1 MTNAVMLDSL
11 HSQMNQSELYHHG
24 ILGMHWGVRRFQ
36 PYGQGYDPK
45 NEGKEIGLAARMAGH
60 TGSYSS
66 MYGRGRSKSEMAKA
80 ALKSFGKKA
89 YGATQELADRANY
102 AADRASRRLSE
113 AGKKARSGLAKYAS
127 TEYTQNG
134 HLIRDEHGQKLYEQV
149 SLGDLGKGVASAFM
163 RRTKVNA
170 SLAAKTGAEI
180 RSKLSDS
187 ESRSAF
193 ATNVR
198 SAFSDKVQQTKL
210 NSKQFSTNA
219 QATMAL
225 LRGAMGGSSADIIYG
240 KKANEKITP
249 IKQYGRTR
257 DTDKDVS
264 DWLKF
269 NKDFEEGAGMR
280 YSPEA
285 HKVVASRSGGYFDD
299 AYRRQ
304 LDKLDKRTLEDTS
317 RADMIRRA
325 DRQTG
330 ASLGTRSGSDLLT
343 RAIDQKSKLQPL
355 KKYSTLEAL
364 SRTSPI
370 ESGSRSSR
378 IYDRGT
384 NKGIDRNDP
393 EWTDGEFVDF
403 YRNINLPEL
412 GMSKKIAEKRMKRL
426 GVTLEPI
433 SQISSS
439 SSTDIGKRL
448 LGL

>member
-1 MTNAVMLDSL
+1 MATKKNALTLDA
-11 HSQMNQSELYHHG
+11 LYEADTLQHHG

-45 NEGKEIGLAARMAGH
+45 NEGKEVGLAARMGGGH
-60 TGSYSS
+60 GSFSS
-66 MYGRGRSKSEMAKA
+66 TYGRGRSKSEIAKA

-89 YGATQELADRANY
+89 YGATQELTDRANY
-102 AADRASRRLSE
+102 AAYRASRKLSE
-113 AGKKARSGLAKYAS
+113 AGKKARSGLARYAAKY
-127 TEYTQNG
+127 
-134 HLIRDEHGQKLYEQV
+134 DEDIARRTGYDSDPMLTKLYEMG
-149 SLGDLGKGVASAFM
+149 S
-163 RRTKVNA
+163 
-170 SLAAKTGAEI
+170 
-180 RSKLSDS
+180 SKLLMKRVGEQFGKDAKRKVSDLKRTS
-187 ESRSAF
+187 WDD
-193 ATNVR
+193 VR
-198 SAFSDKVQQTKL
+198 SAMGDGASRFQESMAKTKIA
-210 NSKQFSTNA
+210 SKQFSTNA

-240 KKANEKITP
+240 KKANEKVTP

-264 DWLKF
+264 GWLKF
-269 NKDFEEGAGMR
+269 NKDFEEDTGMR

-304 LDKLDKRTLEDTS
+304 LDKLEKRTLEDTS
-317 RADMIRRA
+317 RSAMIRKA

-330 ASLGTRSGSDLLT
+330 ASLATGSGASRLT
-343 RAIDQKSKLQPL
+343 EAINQQSKLQPI

-364 SRTSPI
+364 ARTAPV

-384 NKGIDRNDP
+384 NKGIDRDDP

-412 GMSKKIAEKRMKRL
+412 GMSKKLAEKRMKRL

-439 SSTDIGKRL
+439 SSIDIGKRL

>member
-102 AADRASRRLSE
+102 AADRASRKLSE

-127 TEYTQNG
+127 AEYTQNG

-180 RSKLSDS
+180 RSKLSDP
-187 ESRSAF
+187 ELRSSF

-225 LRGAMGGSSADIIYG
+225 LRGAMDPRSSASQILEGRYNNSAASRYTTGTTKNPIAGLKNPTLRDIGERVTPLGERVNVADTWRSKKPTRDEATSRFGGYGEDLHRQVWDSDSKIRGSVPREIDFARSILLSDMAVKNPYRTAVRATDLDRAKKTVSDIIKTSDDIDKWKRGSSGMNMDPYRYQ
-240 KKANEKITP
+240 EL
-249 IKQYGRTR
+249 
-257 DTDKDVS
+257 KD
-264 DWLKF
+264 
-269 NKDFEEGAGMR
+269 M
-280 YSPEA
+280 
-285 HKVVASRSGGYFDD
+285 
-299 AYRRQ
+299 
-304 LDKLDKRTLEDTS
+304 T
-317 RADMIRRA
+317 
-325 DRQTG
+325 
-330 ASLGTRSGSDLLT
+330 
-343 RAIDQKSKLQPL
+343 
-355 KKYSTLEAL
+355 
-364 SRTSPI
+364 
-370 ESGSRSSR
+370 
-378 IYDRGT
+378 
-384 NKGIDRNDP
+384 
-393 EWTDGEFVDF
+393 
-403 YRNINLPEL
+403 
-412 GMSKKIAEKRMKRL
+412 
-426 GVTLEPI
+426 
-433 SQISSS
+433 
-439 SSTDIGKRL
+439 GKRL

>member
-11 HSQMNQSELYHHG
+11 YSQMNQSELYHHG

-45 NEGKEIGLAARMAGH
+45 NEGKEVGLAARMAGH
-60 TGSYSS
+60 TGRYSS

-89 YGATQELADRANY
+89 SSGINEGLERLNY
-102 AADRASRRLSE
+102 ASDRFGE
-113 AGKKARSGLAKYAS
+113 GIKKAGKKTKSALAKYAAG
-127 TEYTQNG
+127 YDFDTQARG
-134 HLIRDEHGQKLYEQV
+134 IYEQA
-149 SLGDLGKGVASAFM
+149 GAKDLAKGVFSRFGMDAKQ
-163 RRTKVNA
+163 KV
-170 SLAAKTGAEI
+170 SDIRKT
-180 RSKLSDS
+180 SWDD
-187 ESRSAF
+187 
-193 ATNVR
+193 VR
-198 SAFSDKVQQTKL
+198 SAMGSGASKFESAMAQTKL

-240 KKANEKITP
+240 KKANEKVTP

-269 NKDFEEGAGMR
+269 NKEFEEGAGMR

-299 AYRRQ
+299 TYRRQ

-317 RADMIRRA
+317 RSSMIRKA

-330 ASLGTRSGSDLLT
+330 ASLATRSGTSLLT
-343 RAIDQKSKLQPL
+343 EAINQKSKSQPL

-364 SRTSPI
+364 ARTAPV

-378 IYDRGT
+378 IYDRDT
-384 NKGIDRNDP
+384 NKGIDRDDP
-393 EWTDGEFVDF
+393 EWTDGGFVDF

-448 LGL
+448 LGF